1 MSLNL
6 QKNYWSRQTENLN
19 QERESWSRQR
29 ENLSLQKNSRS
40 WRKANLNRL
49 KWTLLIVLFTIPALS
64 FAQRNSRKDEAK
76 PTSDRAY
83 WVDMLY
89 RIAQPV
95 LSQMAEG
102 KLQQNMTLELSP
114 IWDGR
119 DTRVAYLETFGRLM
133 AGVAPWLNL
142 PDDNSEEGKKRA
154 QIRKWALKSY
164 ANGVDPESPDY
175 LHWNIHSQNLVDAAY
190 LAESFLRCPSLWQSL
205 DATTQQRYVKEFKS
219 LRTILTP
226 YNNWLLFRAMVEA
239 FLLNVGE
246 EADGYALGVA
256 TRKISEWYLSDGFY
270 SDGPEFSL
278 DYYNSYVIH
287 PMFIEVLEIMEP
299 KGLYAPVK
307 KELALRRMQ
316 RFNQLIERLISPEGT
331 FPAIGRSATYRM
343 GAFQSLAMSAWKYG
357 LPEGMTN
364 GQVRH
369 ALTTVMKNMF
379 GVEGNFNKEG
389 FLQLGFAG
397 HQPDLADYYT
407 NNGSLYMTSLVFLPL
422 GLPES
427 HPFWSDP
434 AEDWTS
440 RKAWSGRPFR
450 KDYHESVRN

>member
-19 QERESWSRQR
+19 QEGESWSRQR

-64 FAQRNSRKDEAK
+64 FAQRNSRNDEAK

-142 PDDNSEEGKKRA
+142 PDDDSEEGQKRA

-239 FLLNVGE
+239 FLLNAGE

-287 PMFIEVLEIMEP
+287 PMFIEVLEVMEP

-397 HQPDLADYYT
+397 HQPELADYYT

>member
-6 QKNYWSRQTENLN
+6 QKTK
-19 QERESWSRQR
+19 
-29 ENLSLQKNSRS
+29 LSL
-40 WRKANLNRL
+40 L
-49 KWTLLIVLFTIPALS
+49 KMTLLIVLFTIPALS
-64 FAQRNSRKDEAK
+64 FAQRNSRNDEAK

-154 QIRKWALKSY
+154 QIRKWVLKSY

-278 DYYNSYVIH
+278 DYYNSYVI
-287 PMFIEVLEIMEP
+287 
-299 KGLYAPVK
+299 
-307 KELALRRMQ
+307 
-316 RFNQLIERLISPEGT
+316 
-331 FPAIGRSATYRM
+331 
-343 GAFQSLAMSAWKYG
+343 
-357 LPEGMTN
+357 
-364 GQVRH
+364 
-369 ALTTVMKNMF
+369 
-379 GVEGNFNKEG
+379 
-389 FLQLGFAG
+389 
-397 HQPDLADYYT
+397 
-407 NNGSLYMTSLVFLPL
+407 
-422 GLPES
+422 
-427 HPFWSDP
+427 
-434 AEDWTS
+434 
-440 RKAWSGRPFR
+440 
-450 KDYHESVRN
+450 

>member
-6 QKNYWSRQTENLN
+6 L
-19 QERESWSRQR
+19 
-29 ENLSLQKNSRS
+29 KNSRS

-64 FAQRNSRKDEAK
+64 FAQRNSRNDEAK

-287 PMFIEVLEIMEP
+287 PMFIEVLEVMEP

-316 RFNQLIERLISPEGT
+316 RFNQFIERLISPEGT

>member
-6 QKNYWSRQTENLN
+6 L
-19 QERESWSRQR
+19 
-29 ENLSLQKNSRS
+29 KNSRS
-40 WRKANLNRL
+40 WRKTNLNRL

-64 FAQRNSRKDEAK
+64 FAQRNSRNDEAK

-287 PMFIEVLEIMEP
+287 PMFIEVLEVMEP

-427 HPFWSDP
+427 HPFWSDS

>member
-1 MSLNL
+1 MSLN
-6 QKNYWSRQTENLN
+6 
-19 QERESWSRQR
+19 
-29 ENLSLQKNSRS
+29 LQKNSRS
-40 WRKANLNRL
+40 WRKTNLNRL

-64 FAQRNSRKDEAK
+64 FAQRNSRNDEAK

-164 ANGVDPESPDY
+164 ANGVDPKSPDY

-287 PMFIEVLEIMEP
+287 PMFIEVLEVMEP

-364 GQVRH
+364 GQVRP

>member
-6 QKNYWSRQTENLN
+6 QKTK
-19 QERESWSRQR
+19 
-29 ENLSLQKNSRS
+29 LSL
-40 WRKANLNRL
+40 L
-49 KWTLLIVLFTIPALS
+49 KMTLLIVLFTIPALS
-64 FAQRNSRKDEAK
+64 FAQRNSRNDEAK

-95 LSQMAEG
+95 LSNMAEG

-114 IWDGR
+114 TWDGR

-226 YNNWLLFRAMVEA
+226 YNNWLLFRTMVEA

-287 PMFIEVLEIMEP
+287 PMFIEVLEVMEP

>member
-1 MSLNL
+1 M
-6 QKNYWSRQTENLN
+6 
-19 QERESWSRQR
+19 
-29 ENLSLQKNSRS
+29 
-40 WRKANLNRL
+40 NRL

-142 PDDNSEEGKKRA
+142 PDDNSEEGRKRA

-164 ANGVDPESPDY
+164 ANGVDPESLDY

-205 DATTQQRYVKEFKS
+205 DATSQQRYVKEFKS

-287 PMFIEVLEIMEP
+287 PMFIEVLEVMEP

>member
-6 QKNYWSRQTENLN
+6 L
-19 QERESWSRQR
+19 
-29 ENLSLQKNSRS
+29 KNSRS
-40 WRKANLNRL
+40 WRKTNLNRL

-64 FAQRNSRKDEAK
+64 FAQRNSRNDEAK

>member
-1 MSLNL
+1 MSLN
-6 QKNYWSRQTENLN
+6 
-19 QERESWSRQR
+19 
-29 ENLSLQKNSRS
+29 LQKNSRS

-142 PDDNSEEGKKRA
+142 PDDNSEEGRKRA

-205 DATTQQRYVKEFKS
+205 DATSQQRYVKEFKS

-287 PMFIEVLEIMEP
+287 PMFIEVLEVMEP

-357 LPEGMTN
+357 LPEGITN

>member
-6 QKNYWSRQTENLN
+6 L
-19 QERESWSRQR
+19 
-29 ENLSLQKNSRS
+29 KNSRS

-64 FAQRNSRKDEAK
+64 FAQRNSRNDEAK

-119 DTRVAYLETFGRLM
+119 DTCVAYLETFGRLM

>member
-1 MSLNL
+1 MSLN
-6 QKNYWSRQTENLN
+6 
-19 QERESWSRQR
+19 
-29 ENLSLQKNSRS
+29 LQKNSRS

-142 PDDNSEEGKKRA
+142 PDDNSEEGRKRA

-164 ANGVDPESPDY
+164 TNGVDPESPDY

-205 DATTQQRYVKEFKS
+205 DATSQQRYVKEFKS

-287 PMFIEVLEIMEP
+287 PMFIEVLEVMEP

>member
-1 MSLNL
+1 MSLN
-6 QKNYWSRQTENLN
+6 
-19 QERESWSRQR
+19 
-29 ENLSLQKNSRS
+29 LQKNSRS

-287 PMFIEVLEIMEP
+287 PMFIEVLEVMEP

>member
-1 MSLNL
+1 MSIN
-6 QKNYWSRQTENLN
+6 
-19 QERESWSRQR
+19 
-29 ENLSLQKNSRS
+29 LQKNSRS

-64 FAQRNSRKDEAK
+64 FAQRNSRNDEAK

-307 KELALRRMQ
+307 KELDLRRMQ
-316 RFNQLIERLISPEGT
+316 RFNQLQERLISPEGT

-343 GAFQSLAMSAWKYG
+343 GAFQSMALAAWKYG
-357 LPEGMTN
+357 FPEGMTN

>member
-6 QKNYWSRQTENLN
+6 L
-19 QERESWSRQR
+19 
-29 ENLSLQKNSRS
+29 KNSRS

-49 KWTLLIVLFTIPALS
+49 KWTLLIVIFTIPALS
-64 FAQRNSRKDEAK
+64 FAQRNSRNDEAK

>member
-6 QKNYWSRQTENLN
+6 L
-19 QERESWSRQR
+19 
-29 ENLSLQKNSRS
+29 KNSRS
-40 WRKANLNRL
+40 WRKTNLNRL

-64 FAQRNSRKDEAK
+64 FAQRNSRNDEAK

-287 PMFIEVLEIMEP
+287 PMFIEVLEVMEP

>member
-1 MSLNL
+1 
-6 QKNYWSRQTENLN
+6 
-19 QERESWSRQR
+19 
-29 ENLSLQKNSRS
+29 
-40 WRKANLNRL
+40 
-49 KWTLLIVLFTIPALS
+49 
-64 FAQRNSRKDEAK
+64 
-76 PTSDRAY
+76 
-83 WVDMLY
+83 
-89 RIAQPV
+89 
-95 LSQMAEG
+95 
-102 KLQQNMTLELSP
+102 
-114 IWDGR
+114 
-119 DTRVAYLETFGRLM
+119 M

-142 PDDNSEEGKKRA
+142 PDDDSEEGRKRA

-239 FLLNVGE
+239 FLLNAGE

-287 PMFIEVLEIMEP
+287 PMFIEVLEVMEP

>member
-1 MSLNL
+1 MSLN
-6 QKNYWSRQTENLN
+6 
-19 QERESWSRQR
+19 
-29 ENLSLQKNSRS
+29 LQKNSRS

-64 FAQRNSRKDEAK
+64 FAQRNNRNDEAK

-95 LSQMAEG
+95 LSNMAEG

-142 PDDNSEEGKKRA
+142 PDDNSEEGKKRT

>member
-1 MSLNL
+1 MSIN
-6 QKNYWSRQTENLN
+6 
-19 QERESWSRQR
+19 
-29 ENLSLQKNSRS
+29 LQKNSRS

-64 FAQRNSRKDEAK
+64 FAQRNSRNDEAK

>member
-6 QKNYWSRQTENLN
+6 QKTK
-19 QERESWSRQR
+19 
-29 ENLSLQKNSRS
+29 LSL
-40 WRKANLNRL
+40 L
-49 KWTLLIVLFTIPALS
+49 KMTLLIVLFTIPALS

-133 AGVAPWLNL
+133 AGVTPWLNL

-287 PMFIEVLEIMEP
+287 PMFIEVLEVMEP

>member
-1 MSLNL
+1 MSLN
-6 QKNYWSRQTENLN
+6 
-19 QERESWSRQR
+19 
-29 ENLSLQKNSRS
+29 LQKNSRS

-64 FAQRNSRKDEAK
+64 FAQRNSRNDEAK

-307 KELALRRMQ
+307 KELDLRRMQ

>member
-1 MSLNL
+1 MNL
-6 QKNYWSRQTENLN
+6 
-19 QERESWSRQR
+19 
-29 ENLSLQKNSRS
+29 
-40 WRKANLNRL
+40 L
-49 KWTLLIVLFTIPALS
+49 KWTLLIVLFTIPVLS
-64 FAQRNSRKDEAK
+64 FAQKSSRNTVVE
-76 PTSDRAY
+76 PVSDRAY

-142 PDDNSEEGKKRA
+142 PDDDSEEGKKRA

-175 LHWNIHSQNLVDAAY
+175 LHWNVHSQNLVDAAY

-205 DATTQQRYVKEFKS
+205 DATTQQRYIKEFKS

-226 YNNWLLFRAMVEA
+226 YNNWLLFRAMLEA
-239 FLLNVGE
+239 FLLNIDE

-287 PMFIEVLEIMEP
+287 PMFIEVLEVMES

-316 RFNQLIERLISPEGT
+316 RFNQLIERLVSPEGT

-357 LPEGMTN
+357 LPKGMTN
-364 GQVRH
+364 GQVRY

-422 GLPES
+422 GLPENHS
-427 HPFWSDP
+427 FWNDP

-450 KDYHESVRN
+450 KDYHESVRK

>member
-6 QKNYWSRQTENLN
+6 L
-19 QERESWSRQR
+19 
-29 ENLSLQKNSRS
+29 KNSRS
-40 WRKANLNRL
+40 WRKTNLNRL

-164 ANGVDPESPDY
+164 ANGVDPKSPDY

-287 PMFIEVLEIMEP
+287 PMFIEVLEVMEP

>member
-1 MSLNL
+1 MSLN
-6 QKNYWSRQTENLN
+6 
-19 QERESWSRQR
+19 
-29 ENLSLQKNSRS
+29 LQKNSRS

-64 FAQRNSRKDEAK
+64 FAQRNSRNDEAK

-95 LSQMAEG
+95 LSNMAEG

-226 YNNWLLFRAMVEA
+226 YNNWLLFRAMVET

-287 PMFIEVLEIMEP
+287 PMFIEVLEVMEP

-440 RKAWSGRPFR
+440 RKAWSGRSFR

>member
-6 QKNYWSRQTENLN
+6 L
-19 QERESWSRQR
+19 
-29 ENLSLQKNSRS
+29 KNSRS

-64 FAQRNSRKDEAK
+64 FAQRNSRNDEAK

-190 LAESFLRCPSLWQSL
+190 LAESFLCCPSLWQSL

>member
-6 QKNYWSRQTENLN
+6 L
-19 QERESWSRQR
+19 
-29 ENLSLQKNSRS
+29 KNSRS

-154 QIRKWALKSY
+154 QIRKWALKSS

-287 PMFIEVLEIMEP
+287 PMFIEVLEVMEP

-357 LPEGMTN
+357 LPEGITN

-397 HQPDLADYYT
+397 HQPDLTDYYT

>member
-1 MSLNL
+1 MSLN
-6 QKNYWSRQTENLN
+6 
-19 QERESWSRQR
+19 
-29 ENLSLQKNSRS
+29 LQKNSRS

-64 FAQRNSRKDEAK
+64 FAQRNSRNDEAK

-142 PDDNSEEGKKRA
+142 PDDDSEEGRKRA

-239 FLLNVGE
+239 FLLNAGE

-287 PMFIEVLEIMEP
+287 PMFIEVLEVMEP

-440 RKAWSGRPFR
+440 RKAWSDRPFR

>member
-1 MSLNL
+1 MSLN
-6 QKNYWSRQTENLN
+6 
-19 QERESWSRQR
+19 
-29 ENLSLQKNSRS
+29 LQKNSRS

-142 PDDNSEEGKKRA
+142 PDDNSEEGRKRA

-205 DATTQQRYVKEFKS
+205 DATSQQRYVKEFKS

-278 DYYNSYVIH
+278 NYYNSYVIH
-287 PMFIEVLEIMEP
+287 PMFIEVLEVMEP

>member
-6 QKNYWSRQTENLN
+6 L
-19 QERESWSRQR
+19 
-29 ENLSLQKNSRS
+29 KNSRS
-40 WRKANLNRL
+40 WRKTNLNRL

-64 FAQRNSRKDEAK
+64 FAQRNSRNDEAK

-119 DTRVAYLETFGRLM
+119 DTRVTYLETFGRLM

>member
-1 MSLNL
+1 MSLN
-6 QKNYWSRQTENLN
+6 
-19 QERESWSRQR
+19 
-29 ENLSLQKNSRS
+29 LQKNSRS

-142 PDDNSEEGKKRA
+142 PDDNSEEGRKRA

-205 DATTQQRYVKEFKS
+205 DATSQQRYVKEFKS

-287 PMFIEVLEIMEP
+287 PMFIEVLEVMEP

-331 FPAIGRSATYRM
+331 FPAIGRSATYHM

>member
-1 MSLNL
+1 MSLN
-6 QKNYWSRQTENLN
+6 
-19 QERESWSRQR
+19 
-29 ENLSLQKNSRS
+29 LQKNSRS

-64 FAQRNSRKDEAK
+64 FAQRNSRNDEAK

-246 EADGYALGVA
+246 EADGYTLGVA

-287 PMFIEVLEIMEP
+287 PMFIEVLEVMEP

>member
-6 QKNYWSRQTENLN
+6 LKNN
-19 QERESWSRQR
+19 
-29 ENLSLQKNSRS
+29 RS

-64 FAQRNSRKDEAK
+64 FAQRNSRNDEAK

>member
-1 MSLNL
+1 MSLN
-6 QKNYWSRQTENLN
+6 
-19 QERESWSRQR
+19 
-29 ENLSLQKNSRS
+29 LQKNSRS

-64 FAQRNSRKDEAK
+64 FAQRNSRNDEAK

-119 DTRVAYLETFGRLM
+119 DTRVTYLETFGRLM

-357 LPEGMTN
+357 LLEGMTN

>member
-1 MSLNL
+1 MSLN
-6 QKNYWSRQTENLN
+6 
-19 QERESWSRQR
+19 
-29 ENLSLQKNSRS
+29 LQKNSRS

-64 FAQRNSRKDEAK
+64 FAQRNSRNDEAK

-142 PDDNSEEGKKRA
+142 PDDDSEEGRKRA

-239 FLLNVGE
+239 FLLNAGE

-278 DYYNSYVIH
+278 DYNNSYVIH
-287 PMFIEVLEIMEP
+287 PMFIEVLEVMEP

>member
-6 QKNYWSRQTENLN
+6 L
-19 QERESWSRQR
+19 
-29 ENLSLQKNSRS
+29 KNSRS
-40 WRKANLNRL
+40 WRKTNLNRL

-64 FAQRNSRKDEAK
+64 FAQRNSRNDEAK

-164 ANGVDPESPDY
+164 ANGVDPKSPDY

-256 TRKISEWYLSDGFY
+256 TRKISEWYLNDGFY

-287 PMFIEVLEIMEP
+287 PMFIEVLEVMEP

>member
-6 QKNYWSRQTENLN
+6 L
-19 QERESWSRQR
+19 
-29 ENLSLQKNSRS
+29 KNSRS

-154 QIRKWALKSY
+154 QIRKWALKSS

-357 LPEGMTN
+357 LPEGITN

-397 HQPDLADYYT
+397 HQPDLTDYYT

>member
-1 MSLNL
+1 M
-6 QKNYWSRQTENLN
+6 
-19 QERESWSRQR
+19 
-29 ENLSLQKNSRS
+29 
-40 WRKANLNRL
+40 NRL

-142 PDDNSEEGKKRA
+142 PDDNSEEGRKRA

-205 DATTQQRYVKEFKS
+205 DATSQQRYVKEFKS

-256 TRKISEWYLSDGFY
+256 TRKISDWYLSDGFY

-287 PMFIEVLEIMEP
+287 PMFIEVLEVMEP